1 MGTRV
6 LGWGVL
12 LSLLLMVTM
21 EKGLRGISRWP
32 LVRSE
37 QEGVLFLLLRPHQT
51 PIYAC
56 FQMIWFPVVTLVVSH
71 RACLLFVVLLTTVVS

>member
-12 LSLLLMVTM
+12 LGLLLKVTM
-21 EKGLRGISRWP
+21 EKGLWGISRWA

-37 QEGVLFLLLRPHQT
+37 QEGVLLLLLRPHQT
-51 PIYAC
+51 PINTC
-56 FQMIWFPVVTLVVSH
+56 FQMIWFRGVTLVVSY
-71 RACLLFVVLLTTVVS
+71 RVCLLFVVFLSTVVS